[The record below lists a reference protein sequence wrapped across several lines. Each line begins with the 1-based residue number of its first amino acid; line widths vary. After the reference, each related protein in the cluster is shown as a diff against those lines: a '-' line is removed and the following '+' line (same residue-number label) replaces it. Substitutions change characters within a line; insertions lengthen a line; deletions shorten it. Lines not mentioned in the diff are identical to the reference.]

1 VYPVAVFRQRPL
13 ANLLLLVFLSD
24 AVALASDPTQLQ
36 PALAAAMAKHPGT
49 AIVLDV
55 SSGKVLASHRLD
67 IAARRVA
74 SPGSTIKPF
83 TLLALLHSGHLNPN
97 AQLLCQ
103 RKVLLAGHRMDCTHP
118 NTPIPLN
125 SAEAL
130 AYSCNSY
137 FSSSASHLTGDDLR
151 KEFERVGLTSTTG
164 LASQEATGRMGRTT
178 DLEHL
183 QLQALGAEG
192 IEVTPLELASAYRR
206 LAQARKTSH
215 EAALDVVYTGLE
227 ASTDYGMA
235 HAAQPPSQKVAGKT
249 GTAGS
254 ESSALTHGWF
264 AGYAPAADPQI
275 VLVVY
280 LEHGRG
286 IDAAAIARQ
295 IFTSYFESEN
305 RH

>member
-1 VYPVAVFRQRPL
+1 
-13 ANLLLLVFLSD
+13 
-24 AVALASDPTQLQ
+24 
-36 PALAAAMAKHPGT
+36 MAKHPGA

-55 SSGKVLASHRLD
+55 SSGKLLAGYRLD
-67 IAARRVA
+67 VAARRLA
-74 SPGSTIKPF
+74 APGSTIKPF
-83 TLLALLHSGHLNPN
+83 TLLALLHSGHFNPN
-97 AQLLCQ
+97 AQHLCQ
-103 RKVLLAGHRMDCTHP
+103 RKVQLAGHRMDCTHP
-118 NTPIPLN
+118 DTSVPLN
-125 SAEAL
+125 AAEAL

-137 FSSSASHLTGDDLR
+137 FSSSASHLTSDDLR
-151 KEFERVGLTSTTG
+151 KEFERAGLTSTTG

-192 IEVTPLELASAYRR
+192 IAVTPLELASAYRR
-206 LAQARKTSH
+206 LAQTRKTNH
-215 EAALDVVYTGLE
+215 DTALDVVYSGLE

-235 HAAQPPSQKVAGKT
+235 HAAEPPGQKIAGKT